1 VSTNLRRAFI
11 QKFLDISQKKIL
23 EIGVLDTPTFNKDES
38 DVFYMDWFSR
48 EELYSMHHKTKP
60 HRAEKLVDVDYV
72 IKEKNFAHKINSK
85 FDLAI
90 ANHVIEHIP
99 DTIRWLE
106 NISFLL
112 KNDGYLFMA
121 IPHKEYTFD
130 KIRPVTSLAQIIRNY
145 DEDLEIPNV
154 YQVFEQLYMYRPIK
168 AGDVWNNEYEHLLDR
183 KRFNPKQAL
192 ESAKKEVSGK
202 KYVDVHCHIFDYN
215 SFLCL
220 HQDLYSM
227 GYIDLAL
234 TGSKDVEKPGNEFF
248 VILKKTN

>member
-1 VSTNLRRAFI
+1 MSINLRMSFV
-11 QKFLDISQKKIL
+11 QKFLDISHKKIL
-23 EIGVLDTPTFNKDES
+23 EIGVLDAPTLKKDES
-38 DVFYMDWFSR
+38 DVFYMDWFSK
-48 EELYSMHHKTKP
+48 EELYSFHRKTKSD
-60 HRAEKLVDVDYV
+60 RAEKLVDIDYV
-72 IKEKNFAHKINSK
+72 VKEKNFAHKIDSK
-85 FDLAI
+85 FNLVI

-99 DTIRWLE
+99 DTIRWLQ

-112 KNDGYLFMA
+112 KNDGYLFLA

-145 DEDLEIPNV
+145 DEDLDSSNV
-154 YQVFEQLYMYRPIK
+154 YQVFEHLYMHRPIK
-168 AGDVWNNEYEHLLDR
+168 ARDVWDNEYQYLLDR

-192 ESAKKEVSGK
+192 ESAKKEVSSK

-234 TGSKDVEKPGNEFF
+234 SGSKDVEKAGNEFL
-248 VILKKTN
+248 IMLQKR